1 MAANSAP
8 HAASTTLLFLGDDLA
23 LDFINTAYGVDEE
36 HQECLGSDAQVLEWL
51 QRADLPASP
60 EAVPS
65 RPGALLKAALALR
78 ETARKLVE
86 QRKAGNVG
94 DVAPLN
100 RVLALGS
107 AYRELVW
114 SKRQEPVVELRRR
127 VASAE
132 ALLVPVAE
140 AVAALL
146 AQGDFALV
154 RRCESSDC
162 TLWFHDHT
170 KSHRRRWCSMAQCG
184 NRQKVAAFR
193 ARQKAE

>member
-8 HAASTTLLFLGDDLA
+8 HTASTTLLFLGDDLA

-36 HQECLGSDAQVLEWL
+36 HQECLGSDAQVLDWL
-51 QRADLPASP
+51 QRAGLPFSL
-60 EAVPS
+60 EGVPT
-65 RPGALLKAALALR
+65 RAGTLLKAALALR
-78 ETARKLVE
+78 EAARKLVE
-86 QRKAGNVG
+86 QRKAGNIG
-94 DVAPLN
+94 AVAPLN

-107 AYRELVW
+107 TYRELVW
-114 SKRQEPVVELRRR
+114 SKRQEPAVELRRR

-154 RRCESSDC
+154 RTCESSDC